1 MYMYFKGTHK
11 TVVNM
16 YINKAKAICADLQFF
31 FLFDR
36 FSCIKV
42 KLDHLG
48 DISVW

>member
-1 MYMYFKGTHK
+1 MYFNGTHK
-11 TVVNM
+11 TVINM
-16 YINKAKAICADLQFF
+16 YINKAKSICADLQI

-48 DISVW
+48 DI